1 MGHTHLDDNSGN
13 SYKKLT
19 VKGGNKKAC
28 PTDIISECN
37 VDDHYFK
44 CLCENASSEVM
55 HSKTDDE
62 YFLEVRRT
70 SVYHSSSS
78 HRKLW
83 LGASKG
89 PKGERRLDSRS
100 NSISEKDLDVQNC
113 SQRHTMSRLCEL
125 QKGEIDDLVTEES
138 STMYLNSMVKD
149 KKPETENLIHNMSN
163 LPHYL
168 QQAEKGESFQERA
181 LRFGVLDWSLLEKW
195 NRNRGRGQRG
205 FHSPSGSDTSSSFS
219 TLGSSSFSCRSDH
232 SSSAKREM
240 SPSSSLHAYLNS
252 SSVSSTNLH
261 GLSYSSSPTNG
272 QERDPSCV
280 EGLRHGSKKSFPNVQ
295 IKTDCEGKHYEHL
308 DFKFLQRKVVDSQG
322 SKVEV
327 PNDTHSSLEKK
338 ISYSVHKA
346 PNHKYFPRSGIG
358 NDSGTL
364 GSKTEQ
370 SSNFVFELPKEQW
383 VGGPATPGFFSAR
396 DRSPETCSEVSLNL
410 EDVSLKL
417 DENSKVLGK
426 TGSASPDDDINI
438 HFVDCLEELPAA
450 HADEGN
456 IQTGDPSI
464 RDKCV
469 AYAHDLPPQKVDPNV
484 SISTECDRSSIY
496 LDDYG
501 SIFQDPQE
509 SILAKSFV
517 CPVDRK
523 LRDVSR
529 NSIQLRTEANDDS
542 FHQSQSAIR
551 SELQPRD
558 KDADVPVKMA
568 AAFSD
573 QHLPETVVTN
583 KFPVATS
590 RNYKSRRAK
599 SLSLNGNT
607 DCAIDDHLTS
617 FMTPKS
623 FSVRSDTCSSD
634 CTLSK
639 DGCKRCKKSAVSPL
653 RRWIDPIV
661 KSRERHR
668 IDVSSP
674 MPLQRNS
681 FNHDHDADVLN
692 SKDGIGENKSLRKS
706 LAQGFSR
713 ASHITLRNSS
723 VRSTSSDCQAF
734 IASENDTSGKHSLH
748 MSRSRCSSPRPK
760 HEKIPER
767 KSQSAVETG
776 ITSSSVPA
784 PPAHPPV
791 LQGLLHL
798 KYKNGFPYFTFSR
811 NESDEVLAAKTWKD
825 NSERRDF
832 DWMYSFH
839 SGKSTD
845 KKRNKSGWGSWGRK
859 DNHIPDLVAN
869 MKVSSSLRS
878 KLNGHGNI
886 EHLVETEFVLFGAK
900 KGNINSDPIVQT
912 EYAENNS
919 FSPSKAGRSEIS
931 LDMPLSNSSPL
942 STTSSTLMP
951 EDTMESI
958 IPRNVLPPKH
968 SDRKSELHVP
978 GYPSRQNFG
987 EPCQSNSMRSRSEGR
1002 NMVQATQREPNVLNS
1017 NVSLS
1022 SPFSPD
1028 LELAAL
1034 VIKIPLEWRESVK
1047 GGQGED
1053 AASNEFGGW
1062 GLKFLAKNLD
1072 GSSSETYFDYPIKLP
1087 PEFDDDSHCHSLKSS
1102 VSPIGFGNISMDN
1115 SCRNSERCSFE
1126 NGSPESSDI
1135 HSSCGAQGH
1144 TGVTVIIPAGI
1155 HSQPS
1160 TNSGG
1165 PSPLIERWRS
1175 GGSCDCGGWD
1185 LNCPLTIL
1193 ENQNPKKNNLS
1204 ERIFRADQG
1213 TLALS
1218 LDVVHDGLYLL
1229 RFHPQLSALQAFSI
1243 GVAMLHSREPLMF
1256 SKEAQIEKP
1265 CSRSS
1270 LPPRAKQGRTLS
1282 QAISTPQDD
1291 IPISM
1296 PSNHDVFFASR
1307 VSDPPLSPFGRV

>member
-1 MGHTHLDDNSGN
+1 MMGHTHLDNNSGN

-19 VKGGNKKAC
+19 VKGDNLKEC
-28 PTDIISECN
+28 PTDIVSECN

-44 CLCENASSEVM
+44 CSCENASSKVM

-62 YFLEVRRT
+62 YFLELRRT

-78 HRKLW
+78 HRKFW
-83 LGASKG
+83 QGASKG
-89 PKGERRLDSRS
+89 PKGEGKLDSGS
-100 NSISEKDLDVQNC
+100 NSISEKDLDVLNC
-113 SQRHTMSRLCEL
+113 SQRHAMSHIREQ
-125 QKGEIDDLVTEES
+125 QKGENDDLVSEES

-149 KKPETENLIHNMSN
+149 KKLETEDLIHNMSN

-168 QQAEKGESFQERA
+168 QQTEKGESFQERA

-195 NRNRGRGQRG
+195 NRNRGRGQRS

-240 SPSSSLHAYLNS
+240 SPSSSLHTYLNS

-261 GLSYSSSPTNG
+261 GLSYLSSPTNG
-272 QERDPSCV
+272 QERYPSCV
-280 EGLRHGSKKSFPNVQ
+280 EGSRHGSKQSFPNAQ
-295 IKTDCEGKHYEHL
+295 IKTDCEGKHYEYL
-308 DFKFLQRKVVDSQG
+308 DLKLLQRKVVDSQG
-322 SKVEV
+322 SKVDV
-327 PNDTHSSLEKK
+327 PNDICSLENKL
-338 ISYSVHKA
+338 SYSGHKA
-346 PNHKYFPRSGIG
+346 PNQACFSGSAMRSDSGI
-358 NDSGTL
+358 N

-383 VGGPATPGFFSAR
+383 VSGPATPGFFSAR

-410 EDVSLKL
+410 EDVSLKTG
-417 DENSKVLGK
+417 ENSRSLGI
-426 TGSASPDDDINI
+426 TGSNQVASLEDDINI

-456 IQTGDPSI
+456 IWTEDPSC
-464 RDKCV
+464 RGKFA
-469 AYAHDLPPQKVDPNV
+469 AYPHDLSPQKVDPNISV
-484 SISTECDRSSIY
+484 SPECERNSIC

-501 SIFQDPQE
+501 RIFQDPQE

-517 CPVDRK
+517 CPVDSK
-523 LRDVSR
+523 LRDISR
-529 NSIQLRTEANDDS
+529 NSIHLRTDANDVS
-542 FHQSQSAIR
+542 FRKSQSAIR
-551 SELQPRD
+551 NELQPRN
-558 KDADVPVKMA
+558 KDADVPVKIA

-583 KFPVATS
+583 EFPVVAS
-590 RNYKSRRAK
+590 RNYKNRRAK
-599 SLSLNGNT
+599 SFSLNGST
-607 DCAIDDHLTS
+607 DRAINDHLTA

-623 FSVRSDTCSSD
+623 FSVRSATCSSD

-639 DGCKRCKKSAVSPL
+639 DGCKGCKKSAVSPL

-661 KSRERHR
+661 KSRERHP
-668 IDVSSP
+668 IDVSSCTF
-674 MPLQRNS
+674 LQSNS
-681 FNHDHDADVLN
+681 LHHDHGADVLN
-692 SKDGIGENKSLRKS
+692 SKGGIGANKSLRKS

-723 VRSTSSDCQAF
+723 VRSISSDCQAF
-734 IASENDTSGKHSLH
+734 IASENDISGKHSLH
-748 MSRSRCSSPRPK
+748 ISRSRCSSPRPK
-760 HEKIPER
+760 HEKISE
-767 KSQSAVETG
+767 KLSQSALETG
-776 ITSSSVPA
+776 ISCSSMSA
-784 PPAHPPV
+784 PPAHPPI
-791 LQGLLHL
+791 LQGLLHF
-798 KYKNGFPYFTFSR
+798 KYKSGFPYFTFSR
-811 NESDEVLAAKTWKD
+811 NESDEILAAKTWKD
-825 NSERRDF
+825 NSEGRDF

-845 KKRNKSGWGSWGRK
+845 KKRNKSGWGNWGRK

-869 MKVSSSLRS
+869 MKVSSSLCS
-878 KLNGHGNI
+878 KLNGHGNV
-886 EHLVETEFVLFGAK
+886 EHIVETEFVLFGSK
-900 KGNINSDPIVQT
+900 KGNINSNPIVRT
-912 EYAENNS
+912 EYTENSS
-919 FSPSKAGRSEIS
+919 FSPSQVGHPEVSS
-931 LDMPLSNSSPL
+931 DMPLSNSSPV
-942 STTSSTLMP
+942 STTSSTSMP
-951 EDTMESI
+951 GDTMESI
-958 IPRNVLPPKH
+958 LPRDLVHL
-968 SDRKSELHVP
+968 DRKTEMHAL
-978 GYPSRQNFG
+978 GYPSRQNFR

-1002 NMVQATQREPNVLNS
+1002 NTIQATHTESNILNS
-1017 NVSLS
+1017 NVILS

-1034 VIKIPLEWRESVK
+1034 VIKVPLEWRGSVK

-1062 GLKFLAKNLD
+1062 GLKFLAKNLG
-1072 GSSSETYFDYPIKLP
+1072 GSSTDTYFDYPMNLP
-1087 PEFDDDSHCHSLKSS
+1087 PEFDDYSHCHSLKSS
-1102 VSPIGFGNISMDN
+1102 VSPMEFGNISTEN
-1115 SCRNSERCSFE
+1115 SCLNSERCSFE
-1126 NGSPESSDI
+1126 YGSSESSDI

-1185 LNCPLTIL
+1185 LGCPLTIL
-1193 ENQNPKKNNLS
+1193 ENQNPNKNSSS
-1204 ERIFRADQG
+1204 ERIVRANQG

-1243 GVAMLHSREPLMF
+1243 GVATLHSREPLMF
-1256 SKEAQIEKP
+1256 SKEAQIERP
-1265 CSRSS
+1265 CCRSS
-1270 LPPRAKQGRTLS
+1270 HPPRAKQGKTLS
-1282 QAISTPQDD
+1282 QAISTPEDD
-1291 IPISM
+1291 IPLSM
-1296 PSNHDVFFASR
+1296 PNNHDIFFASR